1 MEFRYDFASKTRALD
16 LTRFK
21 RQAPGHINTIAKLNF
36 LFLLNEFKVVAEV
49 ETPAGA
55 HGHSVT
61 VYFFELTRDKE
72 FDITSEKAVIPLVD
86 TRFKELADIQEIFT
100 IDHYKAHFDSPDA
113 QETVDK
119 LCNLLRIVHK
129 INHLKVFL

>member
-21 RQAPGHINTIAKLNF
+21 RQAPQHINSIAKLNF

-49 ETPAGA
+49 ETPLGMT
-55 HGHSVT
+55 GHT
-61 VYFFELTRDKE
+61 TTIYFFEVIRDKD
-72 FDITSEKAVIPLVD
+72 FDITSEKAVIPLLD
-86 TRFKELADIQEIFT
+86 TRFKELADIQKIFT
-100 IDHYKAHFDSPDA
+100 IDHYKAHFDSFDA
-113 QETVDK
+113 QETVNK
-119 LCNLLRIVHK
+119 LCNLLRILNK

>member
-21 RQAPGHINTIAKLNF
+21 RQAPNHIKTIAKLNF

-49 ETPAGA
+49 ETPAGS

-61 VYFFELTRDKE
+61 VYFFEVTRDKD
-72 FDITSEKAVIPLVD
+72 FDITSEKAIIPLVD
-86 TRFKELADIQEIFT
+86 TRFKELTGIKEIFT
-100 IDHYKAHFDSPDA
+100 IDHYKAHFDSSNA

-129 INHLKVFL
+129 INQLLIYL